1 MLDGVFLPLFHVFVS
16 SIPTRSPSQNPHSK
30 FRKRARNLEWATR
43 LLGDPGMYVV
53 HMSEHG
59 DDRVKLYRFQ
69 PPSSD
74 ILRKVGF
81 DGDRTEINRMTSRQ
95 IEQLIK
101 ISRSQ

>member
-1 MLDGVFLPLFHVFVS
+1 M
-16 SIPTRSPSQNPHSK
+16 
-30 FRKRARNLEWATR
+30 NLLNAHDVH

-53 HMSEHG
+53 HMTEHG
-59 DDRVKLYRFQ
+59 DDRVKIYRFQ
-69 PPSSD
+69 PPPLD

-81 DGDRTEINRMTSRQ
+81 DGDRGETNQMTSDQ

>member
-1 MLDGVFLPLFHVFVS
+1 
-16 SIPTRSPSQNPHSK
+16 
-30 FRKRARNLEWATR
+30 
-43 LLGDPGMYVV
+43 MYVV